1 MLNVWNT
8 LQQAIIALEMCGLYQ
23 QSEKSYLVVRTDYF
37 MHAEMLVKYRPYPTH
52 PSPSTPSLPSLS
64 TGLVLV
70 FLRWCLEAAKLYQVW
85 KIPGRMIRQWS
96 VSQRLGVGDRCK
108 NRFVIV
114 EYFCKICLL
123 QNQDPPLNVRGFSTE
138 VV

>member
-85 KIPGRMIRQWS
+85 IIPGRMIRQLS
-96 VSQRLGVGDRCK
+96 VSQRLGAGDHCE

-114 EYFCKICLL
+114 KYFCKICLL
-123 QNQDPPLNVRGFSTE
+123 QPGPTPKMS
-138 VV
+138 VVFLLR